1 MRYLDLT
8 LATPAENLA
17 LDEALLAE
25 AEAYAEPLETLRLWE
40 PRAPMV
46 VVGRSSK
53 IAAEVHAEA
62 CRQEGIPILRR
73 TSGGAAVVTGP
84 GCLMYALVLSLR
96 QRPFLRIVNQAHRFV
111 LGTLAQ
117 AFEPLVADVECRGIS
132 DLAVGDKK
140 FSGNSIRIKRDYLLY
155 HGTLLYDFRLE
166 LIDRVLAMPPR
177 EPAYRDGRAHGAF
190 VANLPI
196 PAALLREALRTAWQA
211 IEPCPEWPRELTAQ
225 LVAERYGCREWNER

>member
-8 LATPAENLA
+8 LPTPAENLA
-17 LDEALLAE
+17 LDEALLVE
-25 AEAYAEPLETLRLWE
+25 AEACGESLETLRLWE

-84 GCLMYALVLSLR
+84 GCMMYALVLSLN
-96 QRPFLRIVNQAHRFV
+96 QRPFLRSVDQAHRFV
-111 LGTLAQ
+111 LGTLAD
-117 AFEPLVADVECRGIS
+117 AFRPLVAGVRCRGIS

-155 HGTLLYDFRLE
+155 HGTLLYGFRLE
-166 LIDRVLAMPPR
+166 LIDRLLAVPPR
-177 EPAYRDGRAHGAF
+177 EPAYRGGRAHGAF
-190 VANLPI
+190 VANLPV
-196 PAALLREALRTAWQA
+196 PAALLRAALRTAWQA
-211 IEPCPEWPRELTAQ
+211 TQPCSPWPRELTEQ